1 MLFFWDNFI
10 WNLLNSGLISL
21 WIKAVLL
28 ENYLQNLEKH
38 AIEFALKFG
47 IAAKT
52 FQPYV
57 DVSHARFGSRNNTT
71 EFLNGI

>member
-1 MLFFWDNFI
+1 MAL
-10 WNLLNSGLISL
+10 
-21 WIKAVLL
+21 LL

-38 AIEFALKFG
+38 AIELALTFG

-52 FQPYV
+52 FWPCV
-57 DVSHARFGSRNNTT
+57 DVSHVRFGSRNNAT